1 MKRFLSIFFAAVL
14 TVSLAGCAANAPK
27 TPSVSPSPENTLPAH
42 ETNNWGITLSLKD
55 LTRTGATI
63 VCAQSGGTFTGELNT
78 GSYFV
83 LEQLTDQG
91 WVEVPMKELEG
102 ELAWSMIAYIVTL
115 NGTTEWPINWEWLY
129 GELPDGH
136 YRMGKEFTNFRSPG
150 DYDKMMIY
158 GEFSF

>member
-1 MKRFLSIFFAAVL
+1 MKRFLSFFFAVAL
-14 TVSLAGCAANAPK
+14 SVSLAGCASTAHNS
-27 TPSVSPSPENTLPAH
+27 PSVSSSPETALPVQ
-42 ETNNWGITLSLKD
+42 ETNSWGITLSLKG

-63 VCAQSGGTFTGELNT
+63 VCTQSGGTFTGELNT

-83 LEQLTDQG
+83 LEQLTNQG

-102 ELAWSMIAYIVTL
+102 ELAWNMIAYIVTPS
-115 NGTTEWPINWEWLY
+115 GTTEWPINWEWLY

-136 YRMGKEFTNFRSPG
+136 YRVGKEFMNLRSPG

-158 GEFSF
+158 GEFSI